1 MTTDSHDDADE
12 VVGFDTAVVEAWLA
26 TVTDVAR
33 PLRWKR
39 LPGGHSNLTYQL
51 TDDAGRELVIRR
63 PPQGELIPKAHDMWR
78 EYQIIDAL
86 WPTPV
91 PVAEPIAYCDD
102 RAIAET
108 HFYVMSKVDGRALY
122 SAAEVGDW
130 LSVPARRNA
139 GESFIDVLAAL
150 HTVEPAAVG
159 LDELGR
165 HDGYAA
171 RQLKTWH
178 ASWMASMPASGLDD
192 ARIHELHDWLS
203 TSIPEQR
210 PARVVHGD
218 YGPHNSLF
226 SSEGELTTVLD
237 WEIATLGE
245 PIADLAYTI
254 NAWAEPTDAPGGSDA
269 PTSLPGF
276 PTRAELIARYG
287 AATGADL
294 THLDYFRA
302 LNWWKTGCILHGVY
316 ARYVAGQKSSE
327 GVDLPSMVA
336 RMNAAID
343 QAAIFA
349 DQIRGAR

>member
-1 MTTDSHDDADE
+1 MTKDSLDDANE
-12 VVGFDTAVVEAWLA
+12 VVGFDTAVIETWLQ
-26 TVTDVAR
+26 TVTDVEM
-33 PLRWKR
+33 PVRWER
-39 LPGGHSNLTYQL
+39 LPGGHSNLTSLL
-51 TDDAGRELVIRR
+51 TDAAGRELVIRR

-78 EYQIIDAL
+78 EYRVIDGL
-86 WPTPV
+86 WPTAV

-102 RAIAET
+102 RAVAET
-108 HFYVMSKVDGRALY
+108 HFYVMGKVEGQALY
-122 SAAEVGDW
+122 SGAEVADW
-130 LSVPARRNA
+130 LTGPARRRA

-150 HTVEPAAVG
+150 HMVDPAAVG
-159 LDELGR
+159 LDDLGR

-178 ASWMASMPASGLDD
+178 ASWMSSIPASGLDD
-192 ARIHELHDWLS
+192 PRIHELHDWLS
-203 TSIPEQR
+203 TSIPEQG

-226 SSEGELTTVLD
+226 SRDGALTAVLD

-254 NAWAEPTDAPGGSDA
+254 NAWAEPADFPGGSDA
-269 PTSLPGF
+269 PTALPGF
-276 PTRAELIARYG
+276 PSRSELIARYG
-287 AATGADL
+287 ATTGADL

-327 GVDLPSMVA
+327 GVDLPGMVA

-343 QAAIFA
+343 QAAVYA
-349 DQIRGAR
+349 DQIRAV